1 MITIPDVRGMSP
13 AEALEAMKSIG
24 LKAKV
29 LKKTG
34 ATTDE
39 KNNSSWPAGTIV
51 KQSIEPGSRLVKD
64 SKKIVELTI
73 AINKTYDGQSDG
85 STAPESGRSEDS
97 DPQSHEK

>member
-1 MITIPDVRGMSP
+1 
-13 AEALEAMKSIG
+13 MKSIG

-73 AINKTYDGQSDG
+73 AINKNL
-85 STAPESGRSEDS
+85 
-97 DPQSHEK
+97 